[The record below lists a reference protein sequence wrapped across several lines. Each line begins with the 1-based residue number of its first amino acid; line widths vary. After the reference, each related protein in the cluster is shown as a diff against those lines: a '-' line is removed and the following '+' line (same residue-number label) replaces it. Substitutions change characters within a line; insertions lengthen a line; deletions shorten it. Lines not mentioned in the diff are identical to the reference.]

1 MKNYLEFIDHCYDLI
16 TEEVIADSF
25 KSRKIQNRLKSYQI
39 LYSSNPQI
47 KQVIDNILEEFFS
60 VSSKNNAPLS
70 LAKNKGALTT
80 TTEFKLQSGQ
90 AIPMALHYRSDEMAQ
105 INELFGFE
113 ANNSVLTQEMLE
125 TGYFNN
131 SHVNGIEKW
140 YQYLKFFHFTDYSQ
154 YTDEEVKAMH
164 QKLDAEFYCPRV

>member
-47 KQVIDNILEEFFS
+47 KQVIDNILQEFFP
-60 VSSKNNAPLS
+60 VLTKNNATLS
-70 LAKNKGALTT
+70 FGEDKSLTVIP
-80 TTEFKLQSGQ
+80 EIKLQSDK
-90 AIPMALHYRSDEMAQ
+90 AILMALHYKSEEIAQ
-105 INELFGFE
+105 INKLFGFG
-113 ANNSVLTQEMLE
+113 ADNLVLTEEMLK

-131 SHVNGIEKW
+131 SHVNGIERW

-154 YTDEEVKAMH
+154 YTDEEVKSIH
-164 QKLDAEFYCPRV
+164 QKLDAEFYCLRV